1 MEDKYI
7 LNKVL
12 NNIVSK
18 TIGFD
23 LTSVEAMSDEDTKK
37 WLAENAKRYEE
48 NRPKVWQIKIGDEV
62 LEVRDGDAP
71 PENYTPTTDEIKRC
85 HEIIYGHCEE
95 GVRQRALELMLNEFT
110 YRKKG
115 KYILPSTPSWMWGTL
130 RGREYI
136 VDMEKGTCVCIAMS

>member
-1 MEDKYI
+1 MEDKYN

-37 WLAENAKRYEE
+37 WLAETRNVMRRTVQKYGKSRLGTKYLKSGTAMH
-48 NRPKVWQIKIGDEV
+48 
-62 LEVRDGDAP
+62 P

-130 RGREYI
+130 KGREYI
-136 VDMEKGTCVCIAMS
+136 VDMEKGTFACIAMS